1 VFDQYGLR
9 VHFTESG
16 WTGLLFLYKIKHD
29 RRSFCVVPSRMGFF
43 KMMNGIFQNDET
55 RKDFWA
61 PC

>member
-1 VFDQYGLR
+1 
-9 VHFTESG
+9 
-16 WTGLLFLYKIKHD
+16 
-29 RRSFCVVPSRMGFF
+29 VVPSRMVFF